1 MKGATGA
8 VDNKNT
14 HNTELADIKGSYINR
29 IYMKS
34 SMLWLYIITIV
45 LSYAHKLP
53 YIGRIITLLSLWY
66 GRTTWWKI
74 LVKIRKV
81 FIVFNAL
88 IGVLLV
94 FKTTGFSS
102 DNIFAGIAGMGHTYL
117 EIFYNFTKRLFYWFV
132 ELFDHKIV
140 PNVPNNPP
148 ASATN
153 SSGGW
158 FNKAI
163 DANKSVYNK
172 PLIISSGLDIP
183 SILDTDKFSLRS
195 LYKDGVISTP
205 STSWYRDWSTLL
217 WWTATLVGI
226 AGVAFIGYKFI
237 IDPLFIESLGRGN
250 TVVNAPLANA
260 APQTPNISVTPASS
274 GSGSGSGSPDTATTA
289 NLLSSGKKLIGIIM
303 NPVKLLNPFYW
314 LPTSSNDVPSTVEGF
329 MQQQASYNFNNKLYP
344 FTPDHPFDSLYHK
357 LRLRWLGETHF
368 EESVRLTIRRDITN
382 AWVPN
387 ASEASRV
394 IASVPAS
401 PSVGTIGLSM
411 GVNSGNAFEATS
423 SFYKAVSKINSL
435 PSTPNTLP
443 SILPNIEGFG
453 TDKLWD
459 TSRVEQAAA
468 SSSTPA
474 VVEHNAPTSTYSSP
488 DSSPESVRTVIPEPS
503 TASTSKMVESA
514 STTS

>member
-74 LVKIRKV
+74 LIKIRKV
-81 FIVFNAL
+81 FIVFNAI

-117 EIFYNFTKRLFYWFV
+117 EIFYNFSKRLFYWFV

-148 ASATN
+148 SN
-153 SSGGW
+153 SSGVTSGGW
-158 FNKAI
+158 FNKAV

-172 PLIISSGLDIP
+172 PLIISSGIDIP

-195 LYKDGVISTP
+195 LYKDGIISTQ
-205 STSWYRDWSTLL
+205 STPWYREWSTWL
-217 WWTATLVGI
+217 WIVGI

-250 TVVNAPLANA
+250 TLPREVNV
-260 APQTPNISVTPASS
+260 PQPPNVNPNITVTPASS
-274 GSGSGSGSPDTATTA
+274 ASGSPDTATTA
-289 NLLSSGKKLIGIIM
+289 NLLSSGKKLLGVIM

-314 LPTSSNDVPSTVEGF
+314 LPTTSNDVPSTVEGF

-382 AWVPN
+382 AWVPD

-423 SFYKAVSKINSL
+423 SFYKAVSKFNSL
-435 PSTPNTLP
+435 PGTPNTLP

-459 TSRVEQAAA
+459 TSRVEQAAST
-468 SSSTPA
+468 SSQA
-474 VVEHNAPTSTYSSP
+474 VVEPN
-488 DSSPESVRTVIPEPS
+488 
-503 TASTSKMVESA
+503 ASTSALSSPGSSESSSPKSVVTAILDTSTTTVESTQNMEQ
-514 STTS
+514 SITS

>member
-1 MKGATGA
+1 
-8 VDNKNT
+8 
-14 HNTELADIKGSYINR
+14 
-29 IYMKS
+29 MKS

-81 FIVFNAL
+81 FIIFNAV

-117 EIFYNFTKRLFYWFV
+117 EIFNNFTKRLFYWFV

-158 FNKAI
+158 FNKAV

-172 PLIISSGLDIP
+172 PLIISSGIDIP
-183 SILDTDKFSLRS
+183 SLLDTDKFSLRS
-195 LYKDGVISTP
+195 LYKDGVINTP

-217 WWTATLVGI
+217 WWSATIVGI

-237 IDPLFIESLGRGN
+237 IDPLFIEGLGRGN
-250 TVVNAPLANA
+250 TVVNAPQP
-260 APQTPNISVTPASS
+260 PQTPNISVTPATS
-274 GSGSGSGSPDTATTA
+274 GSSSGSGSPDAAITT
-289 NLLSSGKKLIGIIM
+289 NLLSSGKRLLGIII

-314 LPTSSNDVPSTVEGF
+314 LPASSSDVPSTVEGF
-329 MQQQASYNFNNKLYP
+329 MQQQASHNYNSKLYP
-344 FTPDHPFDSLYHK
+344 FTPDHPFDSFYHK

-368 EESVRLTIRRDITN
+368 EESVRFTIRRDITN
-382 AWVPN
+382 GWIPD
-387 ASEASRV
+387 ASESSRV

-411 GVNSGNAFEATS
+411 GVNSGNAFEAATS
-423 SFYKAVSKINSL
+423 LYKTVTKFSSM

-443 SILPNIEGFG
+443 GILPNIEGFG

-459 TSRVEQAAA
+459 TSRVEQAA
-468 SSSTPA
+468 STSAQA
-474 VVEHNAPTSTYSSP
+474 VAESNVSTSAYSSP
-488 DSSPESVRTVIPEPS
+488 GSSENSSPESVVTAIHDPS
-503 TASTSKMVESA
+503 MASTSKVVESA
-514 STTS
+514 TTTS